1 MKESAMKYAGFLTIR
16 IRRIIYDL
24 VLSNLVL
31 HYIEDLEQVYRDVY
45 RTLKRGG
52 CFLFNIEHPVFTA
65 GIHQD
70 WIYDENGEIQYWAI
84 DDYYYPGKRETNFL
98 GQKVIKQ
105 HHTLTQILNLLF
117 AERIPSGS
125 SRRCRPGGTHDA
137 SSGMKDEMRRPMM
150 LLVKAVK

>member
-1 MKESAMKYAGFLTIR
+1 MIEKANRQNADER
-16 IRRIIYDL
+16 IRYEVCGISDYTYPPDIYDL

-45 RTLKRGG
+45 RTLKTGG

-105 HHTLTQILNLLF
+105 HHTLTQILNLLLQNGF
-117 AERIPSGS
+117 RLEQ
-125 SRRCRPGGTHDA
+125 
-137 SSGMKDEMRRPMM
+137 
-150 LLVKAVK
+150 